1 MDTLQNVIPSKNFP
15 FTWVAL
21 KSILKLGFSKLKTW
35 HLRRFQPFWKKH
47 GIDDGIYY
55 LDYPLGLG
63 HLFPKLLTT
72 HQLNPSSFSRNFLN
86 PRGTLESAFFQ
97 WLKISM
103 GLQGHRLLVS
113 VLGSF
118 EGLPQSSF
126 CPTLPAFCLPQV
138 LVLRAVSNKPSTH
151 PFLAPILFPGQP
163 GQQALRTWNRL

>member
-113 VLGSF
+113 ILGSF
-118 EGLPQSSF
+118 EGSPQSSF
-126 CPTLPAFCLPQV
+126 CPTLPAFCFPQV